1 VARAEGEEERRRT
14 GAANIAA
21 TRDRAKQ
28 RKRKGGRK
36 EKRGLTGGTRV
47 SATKRKKE
55 KRWETWAAAGRVKRA
70 GRPKGR

>member
-1 VARAEGEEERRRT
+1 
-14 GAANIAA
+14 
-21 TRDRAKQ
+21 
-28 RKRKGGRK
+28 
-36 EKRGLTGGTRV
+36 V